1 MSTPGGS
8 DGQSLSVVPE
18 EVSDVG
24 RYVYGLA
31 ETLRAALDSASG
43 DVEALLSGGWLGD
56 LADEFGTGWTE
67 TSSGGRQICTALT
80 EMAEKLGV
88 TADTYQRQDA
98 SNQFSLNMIGL
109 DLPEL

>member
-8 DGQSLSVVPE
+8 DGQSLSVVPD
-18 EVSDVG
+18 EVSAVG
-24 RYVYGLA
+24 KYVYGLA

-80 EMAEKLGV
+80 GMAEKLGV
-88 TADTYQRQDA
+88 TADTFRSQDV

-109 DLPEL
+109 DLSEL

>member
-67 TSSGGRQICTALT
+67 TSSRGAVLRETPGRYEVVEQ
-80 EMAEKLGV
+80 EVE
-88 TADTYQRQDA
+88 DPRQ
-98 SNQFSLNMIGL
+98 G
-109 DLPEL
+109 ELRVQM